1 MVFCTVYLLLYLT
14 EMFSYSNYFNFLLL
28 TVLAHSI
35 CILSRNASPANVNS
49 RSANFYGA
57 EESLTEH
64 GFKRGVGVL
73 AQVYALVCT

>member
-35 CILSRNASPANVNS
+35 CILSRNASPANVDTRGGENMS
-49 RSANFYGA
+49 TP
-57 EESLTEH
+57 EKMLTPT
-64 GFKRGVGVL
+64 K
-73 AQVYALVCT
+73 C